1 MQKCKRLHCAKQALT
16 LSEGMTNAA
25 RPTLQDVAVAAG
37 VSTATVSRALN
48 DPDKVGKAARD
59 KIDAAIMD
67 LGYTPNFGARALAT
81 NKTNTV
87 GAIIPA
93 LSNAMFASGIQ
104 AFQEVLAEAGI
115 TLLIATSG
123 YDPDMELRQIKL
135 LAGQGAS
142 GLLLIGDER
151 PQKTKDYL
159 AARRIPHVLSW
170 SFADNADQTFV
181 GFDNYAAAYDATNR
195 VIAQGHKR
203 IAIVAGQCAHNDRAR
218 ARRDAMIAAISD
230 AGAELTSV
238 TEAPYRIEAGRQ
250 ACVDLL
256 DAKPTAIIC
265 GNDVL
270 AAGAMVGARD
280 AGLDVPR
287 EISVIGFDDIGIASV
302 VTPPMTTVRVPQIEM
317 GRTAAK
323 TLLDMVTGKPVQ
335 STKLDTQFIA
345 RGSLGPAP

>member
-1 MQKCKRLHCAKQALT
+1 
-16 LSEGMTNAA
+16 MTNAT
-25 RPTLQDVAVAAG
+25 RPTLQDVAEAAG
-37 VSTATVSRALN
+37 VSSATVSRALN

-59 KIDAAIMD
+59 KIDAAIAA

-142 GLLLIGDER
+142 GLLLIGNDR
-151 PQKTKDYL
+151 PQASRDYL
-159 AARRIPHVLSW
+159 AAQRMPHVLSW
-170 SFADNADQTFV
+170 YFAENTDQTFV
-181 GFDNYAAAYDATNR
+181 GFDNYAAGYDATNR

-203 IAIVAGQCAHNDRAR
+203 IAIIVGQCTHNDRAR

-230 AGAELTSV
+230 ANAELTSV
-238 TEAPYRIEAGRQ
+238 IEAPYRIEAGRQ

-270 AAGAMVGARD
+270 AAGAMIGARD

-287 EISVIGFDDIGIASV
+287 DISVIGFDDIGIASV
-302 VTPPMTTVRVPQIEM
+302 VTPAMTTVRVPQIEM
-317 GRTAAK
+317 GRAAAK
-323 TLLDMVTGKPVQ
+323 TLLDMVTGKPVL
-335 STKLDTQFIA
+335 STKLATQFIT
-345 RGSLGPAP
+345 RGSLGPAR